1 MNNVNHAG
9 LERSKRNLEIYLESR
24 IPEFREMNTQQAMD
38 VMSMAVFRVWTAWA
52 ILAGRVS

>member
-24 IPEFREMNTQQAMD
+24 IPGFKEMNTQQAMD

-52 ILAGRVS
+52 ILVGRVS